1 MGTSSKEFVVYV
13 MEQLGPLKDVKT
25 GRFFGGVG
33 LKSADR
39 LFGMIMGNVLYF
51 VVDETTRPAYQD
63 MGSRCFSYSTKRG
76 PVEVHRFYEVPADRL
91 EDSEACVE
99 LAKQS
104 IEVVRGAAKP
114 RKQSTRK
121 RKRSVI

>member
-1 MGTSSKEFVVYV
+1 VGASSQEFVIYV
-13 MEQLGPLKDVKT
+13 MEQLEPLSGVKT

-33 LKSADR
+33 LKSSDR

-76 PVEVHRFYEVPADRL
+76 RVDVHRFYEVPADRL

-99 LAKQS
+99 LAKQA

-114 RKQSTRK
+114 RKRRTRA
-121 RKRSVI
+121 R